1 MNKADP
7 LCVQLLKSLILC
19 SEKAAVIART
29 IKRQTGIFQTLV
41 QVKDSTEANLRFSV
55 DVKTLA
61 DVLIQEVVKYDL
73 NLLFPGFNNSV
84 FGEENNRFSGSSGKT
99 VTIQLSSRENLA
111 DLLVDVLGN
120 DLDFANQLSEIC
132 FRPLE
137 SFQTQFSVCNIWED
151 LISNCNSL
159 FKITDIKYSDIGTF
173 GVWID
178 PIDST
183 ADYAQ
188 DQFDK
193 FHFIS
198 TNSSSTHLSGIELD
212 NLNQINHFFDNPT
225 SLIRFYHGSLINV
238 TILLGL
244 FDYSNGLPLIG
255 VINQPFYLNN
265 IINSLNNDNH
275 LSTDEINSLYNYGRI
290 FWGFNIIDSGNSLPI
305 TKYSNNCSKSALLNP
320 LDNLN
325 SPKYLHFPDNFF
337 DVLCPDRVFNEEKPI
352 LKLAC
357 SSVEFSRLTNLFHN
371 YKDANQDLVNVVF
384 LSSSGAGFKQLCV
397 ILDQVDA
404 FILMEP
410 NTFIWDTCGP
420 HTIMN
425 SLGGGII
432 QLKYALN
439 SIKLLLLQ
447 KQLSNNY
454 NIIIQLIMNDLHKY
468 QINYNIIKSSE
479 EIQTVNSVNLSKCC
493 NRNGLLA
500 YRNPLIAS
508 QILLHIVLNQK

>member
-1 MNKADP
+1 MNKTDP

-29 IKRQTGIFQTLV
+29 IKRQTSIFQALV

-73 NLLFPGFNNSV
+73 NLLFPGFNDSV

-99 VTIQLSSRENLA
+99 VTIQLSSKENLS

-132 FRPLE
+132 FQPLE
-137 SFQTQFSVCNIWED
+137 SFQTQFPVHNIWEN
-151 LISNCNSL
+151 LISSCNSL
-159 FKITDIKYSDIGTF
+159 LKITDTKYCDIEAF

-188 DQFDK
+188 GQFDK
-193 FHFIS
+193 FHFNPPN
-198 TNSSSTHLSGIELD
+198 TSSTILSGTEAE
-212 NLNQINHFFDNPT
+212 NVNQIHNFFENPT

-244 FDYSNGLPLIG
+244 FDCSTGLPLIG

-265 IINSLNNDNH
+265 NNNNDTLNDGINSF
-275 LSTDEINSLYNYGRI
+275 YNYGRI
-290 FWGFNIIDSGNSLPI
+290 FWGFNFIDSTDSSSI
-305 TKYSNNCSKSALLNP
+305 TRSSNNCSTRTLLNH

-325 SPKYLHFPDNFF
+325 IPKYLHFPDHFF
-337 DVLCPDRVFNEEKPI
+337 DILCPDQVYNEEKPI

-397 ILDQVDA
+397 ILDEVDA

-410 NTFIWDTCGP
+410 NTFVWDTCGP
-420 HTIMN
+420 HTIIN
-425 SLGGGII
+425 SLGGGVI
-432 QLKYALN
+432 QLKSILN
-439 SIKLLLLQ
+439 SIKLLLQ
-447 KQLSNNY
+447 NHSNNLD
-454 NIIIQLIMNDLHKY
+454 IIIQLILNDLHKY
-468 QINYNIIKSSE
+468 QIQYNILKSSE
-479 EIQTVNSVNLSKCC
+479 ENRTLNSINLSKCC

-508 QILLHIVLNQK
+508 QILLHIALIQK

>member
-1 MNKADP
+1 MNKTDP

-73 NLLFPGFNNSV
+73 NLLFPGFNDSV

-99 VTIQLSSRENLA
+99 ITIQLSSRENLA

-151 LISNCNSL
+151 VISNCNPL
-159 FKITDIKYSDIGTF
+159 FKITDIKYCDIGTF

-188 DQFDK
+188 GQFDQF
-193 FHFIS
+193 HFTS
-198 TNSSSTHLSGIELD
+198 TTSSSTNLSGIELE
-212 NLNQINHFFDNPT
+212 NLNQINHFFENPT

-244 FDYSNGLPLIG
+244 FDCSNGLPLIG

-265 IINSLNNDNH
+265 IRNSPNNNNSNNNNNNNNNDNQ
-275 LSTDEINSLYNYGRI
+275 LFNDEINSLYNYGRI
-290 FWGFNIIDSGNSLPI
+290 FWGYNIIDSGNTLPI
-305 TKYSNNCSKSALLNP
+305 TKYSNNCSTKTSLNP

-325 SPKYLHFPDNFF
+325 FPKYLHFPDNFF

-357 SSVEFSRLTNLFHN
+357 SSIEFSRLTNLFHN

-420 HTIMN
+420 HTIIN

-439 SIKLLLLQ
+439 SIKLLLVQ

-468 QINYNIIKSSE
+468 QINYNVIKSSE
-479 EIQTVNSVNLSKCC
+479 EIQVNEFIRFFLSFFIVIII
-493 NRNGLLA
+493 NFNG
-500 YRNPLIAS
+500 
-508 QILLHIVLNQK
+508 